1 MRDLL
6 DLARM
11 NKSEF
16 SVHAEPIDLGVAARE
31 AVGRYEAQARSF
43 DVTLEAVAPFPAPAI
58 GDGDRTLQVVSNL
71 VENALRLTPP
81 GGVVRVLAEPG
92 SIAVED
98 TGPGLQPDELPRA
111 FERFFLYSR
120 YGGERP
126 VGTGLGLAIVKELVE
141 GMHGSVEVES
151 EPDRLTRFVVR
162 LPRPT
167 AAELAPPEL
176 THA

>member
-1 MRDLL
+1 
-6 DLARM
+6 
-11 NKSEF
+11 
-16 SVHAEPIDLGVAARE
+16 
-31 AVGRYEAQARSF
+31 
-43 DVTLEAVAPFPAPAI
+43 
-58 GDGDRTLQVVSNL
+58 SNL

-81 GGVVRVLAEPG
+81 GGVVRLLAEPG
-92 SIAVED
+92 SIAVEH

-141 GMHGSVEVES
+141 GMHGTVEVEVES

-162 LPRPT
+162 LPQPS
-167 AAELAPPEL
+167 AAELAAPEL